1 MTEQTL
7 EEQASQAF
15 ARAFACVFPLP
26 LTVRSEQT
34 DAAVAFIADFAR
46 AHAERET
53 AAHYERDFKKFAELE
68 RKRIVE
74 IVDLKE
80 RVRQETERADVA
92 EQSEAELT
100 QACKDLDA
108 QIVDLRAELATV
120 TKDRDTVLFDART
133 KNVVEVAEFAALR
146 ARLER
151 LEKAADVFKRA
162 ADEAETAGHEANDEE
177 LAWIGGEWDDEEE
190 RHSRDQVCITLGDLR
205 ALRDAIGDDK

>member
-53 AAHYERDFKKFAELE
+53 EALRETLSQYERDFARVAELE

-74 IVDLKE
+74 IVDLQE
-80 RVRQETERADVA
+80 LVRKETERADVA

-120 TKDRDTVLFDART
+120 TKERDTVLFDART

-146 ARLER
+146 ARLARIEAAAKPIVQHIEYVDDPKTT
-151 LEKAADVFKRA
+151 LEAAQRA
-162 ADEAETAGHEANDEE
+162 WSPYWREF
-177 LAWIGGEWDDEEE
+177 
-190 RHSRDQVCITLGDLR
+190 R
-205 ALRDAIGDDK
+205 ALRDAIAAEPTTHTEVR